1 MKQRTLA
8 VLPSNLGL
16 IPHHS
21 YTPLSPELL
30 RTTILL
36 TYKLESPL
44 LSLMTVQVAHIAHRL
59 WHQTQEQTRTG
70 TSLAL
75 PTVLLSR
82 VLTGF
87 QSVLQKENQE
97 IFLKVCFE
105 KQSFFFFFYPCQ
117 LQSRE
122 KRTDHRFFI
131 CHIVVPNT
139 LFGDCFYLFISSVME
154 KLYIKNYCLSFP
166 KY

>member
-1 MKQRTLA
+1 MAVKQRTLA

-75 PTVLLSR
+75 PTVLLSS

-105 KQSFFFFFYPCQ
+105 KQSFFFFFTPASYKVGR
-117 LQSRE
+117 RE
-122 KRTDHRFFI
+122 LTIDFSFVILWSPTHFLVIAFI
-131 CHIVVPNT
+131 
-139 LFGDCFYLFISSVME
+139 YSSH
-154 KLYIKNYCLSFP
+154 L
-166 KY
+166 